1 MGPVEY
7 LFVAIGAVIALI
19 GLARGYEKE
28 LGNSIIFMFTIA
40 ALGFIGNNFQDRLT
54 AVGVQIFGVQNT
66 DTFLM
71 LFYTAILIIVAFA
84 SYSGTTFIFGGSP
97 RKGMLGGAISL
108 GVGVFNGYLL
118 AGSLWY
124 YANAF
129 GYPFVPVE
137 GGLSATADAMIK
149 LLPQTLFPNP
159 VYWVIPPTVL
169 MILRVKG

>member
-7 LFVAIGAVIALI
+7 LFLAIGLVIALI
-19 GLARGYEKE
+19 GLARGYHQE

-40 ALGFIGNNFQDRLT
+40 ALGFIGNNFQDRLVQ
-54 AVGVQIFGVQNT
+54 VGVQIFGVQNT
-66 DTFLM
+66 DAFLTIV
-71 LFYTAILIIVAFA
+71 YTATLIIVAFA
-84 SYSGTTFIFGGSP
+84 SYSGTTFVFGGRP
-97 RKGMLGGAISL
+97 KQGLLGGVISFV
-108 GVGVFNGYLL
+108 VGLFNGYLL

-124 YANAF
+124 YANTF

-137 GGLSATADAMIK
+137 GGLSETANALIR
-149 LLPQTLFPNP
+149 LLPQNLFPNP